1 MTVGIGIICDRGEC
15 AILAADRLS
24 LMDPYHLAYETD
36 HQKLSVL
43 ESRIALTVSG
53 TRNELTEVV
62 SSAAANRAF
71 SQRAIGDVA
80 KCVFQAREEF
90 RSAQV
95 EQTIL
100 RRRLNLSFSEFRQIV
115 LRDNSVIAA
124 ELYQEIKRHSLAMQL
139 LLAGADEGGAHLYVV
154 DDGTSPAN
162 LDEVGFGAI
171 GSGGPIAQAALIG
184 HAPSRDLSVADA
196 LLVLMMAKV
205 TAERCPT
212 VGETTDI
219 VIVRKN
225 AVPLAIDADDA
236 ARLRKVVQPHLCP
249 RFSESDLQIAA
260 EIASSRRG

>member
-1 MTVGIGIICDRGEC
+1 MTVGIGIICERGEC

-24 LMDPYHLAYETD
+24 LMDPFHLAYETD
-36 HQKLSVL
+36 HQKLSVFDN
-43 ESRIALTVSG
+43 RIALTVSG

-62 SSAAANRAF
+62 SVAAANRAF
-71 SQRAIGDVA
+71 SQRSVGEAA
-80 KCVFQAREEF
+80 KLVFQAREEF

-100 RRRLNLSFSEFRQIV
+100 RRRLNLSFAEFRQIV
-115 LRDNSVIAA
+115 LRDNSIIAA
-124 ELYQEIKRHSLAMQL
+124 ELYQEIKRHTLAMQL
-139 LLAGADEGGAHLYVV
+139 LLAGADEAGAHLYVV

-184 HAPSRDLSVADA
+184 RAPSRDLSVADA
-196 LLVLMMAKV
+196 LLVLMLAKI

-225 AVPLAIDADDA
+225 AAPVIIDSKDSG
-236 ARLRKVVQPHLCP
+236 RLRDVVKPHLCP
-249 RFSESDLQIAA
+249 QFSESDLQIAA
-260 EIASSRRG
+260 EIATSQRS